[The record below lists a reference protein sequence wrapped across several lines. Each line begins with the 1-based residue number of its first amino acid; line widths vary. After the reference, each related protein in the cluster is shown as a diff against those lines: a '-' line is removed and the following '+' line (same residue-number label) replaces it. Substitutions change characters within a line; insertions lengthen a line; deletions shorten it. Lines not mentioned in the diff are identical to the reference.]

1 MHSTNP
7 LRNHDEVWFVVWREG
22 GKLHT
27 RAHSTYDYAI
37 RSTNNLT
44 SLYGIDLA
52 RIVVFKGVRAQF
64 IPGGLSI

>member
-27 RAHSTYDYAI
+27 RAHSTYDYAT
-37 RSTNNLT
+37 RSTNNLI
-44 SLYGIDLA
+44 SLYGIDPA
-52 RIVVFKGVRAQF
+52 RIVLFKGWRAPF
-64 IPGGLSI
+64 TPEGEVA